1 MNPLDKPPVC
11 IIQPGKDKSEMLAE
25 AVIKGFGGGKIM
37 VAPSLSDI
45 DDSHIPVVI
54 GLHLSTYELM
64 HQIRNESRPFVYM
77 DNGYF
82 SPYKNGGYFR
92 ASTNALQW
100 IDRWA
105 VDRVEAEDRFNQHN
119 ITIDDWRAEGN
130 HILLALQSPMWFT
143 MMGYNQDAWVK
154 KTVEQF
160 RLYTDREIRIRAK
173 PLKGV
178 KVPPLEE
185 DLKDAWAVA
194 SMSSNTL
201 IDAAAMGIA
210 VFPLHLCGA
219 TPLGS
224 PHFHLAE
231 NPRRPEDRQ
240 RVFAELSA
248 AQWTVEE
255 MESGKMWADLKRQY
269 VPEFRPLA

>member
-1 MNPLDKPPVC
+1 MSPLDKPPLC
-11 IIQPGKDKSEMLAE
+11 IIQPGKEKSQMLAE
-25 AVIKGFGGGKIM
+25 AVIKGAGGGKIM
-37 VAPSLSDI
+37 VAPPASAI

-54 GLHLSTYELM
+54 GLHLTTYELM
-64 HQIRNESRPFVYM
+64 HSIRNESRPFVYM

-92 ASTNALQW
+92 ATTNALQW

-105 VDRVEAEDRFNQHN
+105 VDRVEAENRFHQHN
-119 ITIDDWRAEGN
+119 IAIQDWRREGS

-143 MMGYNQDAWVK
+143 MMGINQDAWVK
-154 KTVEQF
+154 NVVERF
-160 RLYTDREIRIRAK
+160 REHTDREIRVRSK

-194 SMSSNTL
+194 ALSSNTL
-201 IDAAAMGIA
+201 IDASIQGIA
-210 VFPLHLCGA
+210 VYPLHLCAA

-224 PHFHLAE
+224 PHYHLIG
-231 NPRRPEDRQ
+231 NPRRPDIR
-240 RVFAELSA
+240 RSTYAELSA

-255 MESGKMWADLKRQY
+255 MESGKMWSDLKRQY
-269 VPEFRPLA
+269 VPEFRALA